1 MPTLE
6 AGDLVQFDA
15 ALEEVPNNP
24 GVFVVFV
31 REGAPYLART
41 GLLRRRLLRLLKERD
56 KPSRLLNLRHTVSRI
71 EYRLTGSAF
80 ESSVI
85 LYEQA
90 RRHFPERY
98 LEIIKLRMPPYV
110 KIVLGNEF
118 PRSHITTHL

>member
-41 GLLRRRLLRLLKERD
+41 GALRRRLLRLLKQRD
-56 KPSRLLNLRHTVSRI
+56 KPSRLLNLRDTVARV
-71 EYRLTGSAF
+71 ECWMTGSAL
-80 ESSVI
+80 ESS
-85 LYEQA
+85 LRHYDLA
-90 RRHFPERY
+90 REHFPDSY
-98 LEIIKLRMPPYV
+98 LELLR
-110 KIVLGNEF
+110 L
-118 PRSHITTHL
+118 